1 MTFYERLRLICNE
14 KGTTV
19 TNMLSKLSIS
29 TGSTGNWKKG
39 QLPKGDV
46 LVKIADY
53 LNVSIDYMLTGEYRS
68 DISKDEKKLI
78 ELYRTTPERAKYKV
92 MCDMERIIQEEIQKN
107 IDITD

>member
-1 MTFYERLRLICNE
+1 MTFYERLRLICSE
-14 KGTTV
+14 KGFTV
-19 TNMLSKLSIS
+19 TNMLSKLGIS

-46 LVKIADY
+46 LIKISDY

-92 MCDMERIIQEEIQKN
+92 MCDMERIVQKEIKKFSAK
-107 IDITD
+107 

>member
-1 MTFYERLRLICNE
+1 MTFYERLRLICSE
-14 KGTTV
+14 KGFTV
-19 TNMLSKLSIS
+19 TNMLSKLGIS

-46 LVKIADY
+46 LIKISDY

-68 DISKDEKKLI
+68 DINKDEKKLI

-92 MCDMERIIQEEIQKN
+92 MCDMERIVQKEIKKFSAK
-107 IDITD
+107 